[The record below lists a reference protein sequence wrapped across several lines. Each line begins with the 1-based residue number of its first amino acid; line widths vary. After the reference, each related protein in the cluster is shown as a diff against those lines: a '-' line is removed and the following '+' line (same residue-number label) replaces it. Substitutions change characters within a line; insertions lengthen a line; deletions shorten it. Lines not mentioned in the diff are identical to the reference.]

1 MAIPPQVSP
10 WQNWGNSG
18 DSVLQLDSTGDQ
30 QIAAQLR
37 MPGTGYGAVPIAYT
51 TAAQLVY
58 PTYDGS
64 VGKTLPGPLPTDY
77 AAPTE
82 RFLQWHS
89 AHQLQKL
96 KESTTSIS
104 GTVGGTA
111 FDLKTLSLTVGGQTL
126 EFMLSQD
133 GQRVINLTT
142 LQKADIAKL
151 TLAEQKALTQS
162 TGWSTLKDTLG
173 LDTASTT
180 LLNQLIGTPSNASAG
195 SPRKLIVDTFAGRAS
210 WNSMTQADVDLFLDQ
225 LAVMQR
231 RFEGSA
237 IIDQNTIQLETAKIV
252 ERFQRAFDFAQTEP
266 QQTIDYYR
274 LFEKKDDRDATPG
287 VGTTGNAAD
296 VQTGPVGD
304 GFYTAKTISSDDN
317 ATIKRGYEEFLR
329 AERQILAALETREAV
344 ANSVLFRDP
353 KLDVPNLIFRLQQL
367 YEFEAAGRQDA
378 GTEEM
383 KQLHKLLTDYGIMQR
398 LVNETIG
405 YYNAKESDE
414 KRRFLNIG
422 AEGDDPD
429 DVDDDQTQG
438 KADSYVV
445 RRYEDSETGVNLSGT
460 GDYAREDI
468 QTNDDIPKYEWG
480 QQLYNLLSQSERRAI
495 SMFMD
500 ESYMRSTNLHPMEVR
515 AGVEER
521 PKIDLVDDS
530 NSGDGSLFLHRKGKW
545 DSFSTQ
551 LSDRVTI
558 LNQQNQIKQ
567 NEIENDK
574 KQENRHFDLANNALR
589 KMNDMLLTIGRI

>member
-1 MAIPPQVSP
+1 MAIPPQASP
-10 WQNWGNSG
+10 WQNWGDSG
-18 DSVLQLDSTGDQ
+18 NSVLTIGNTPTSGSTGDQ
-30 QIAAQLR
+30 QIAAHLR
-37 MPGTGYGAVPIAYT
+37 MPGTGYGAVPTAYT

-64 VGKTLPGPLPTDY
+64 VGKTLPGPLPSDY

-82 RFLQWHS
+82 NFVQWHS

-104 GTVGGTA
+104 GTASGTP
-111 FDLKTLSLTVGGQTL
+111 FDLKTLTLTVGTQSL
-126 EFMLSQD
+126 QFMLSQD

-142 LQKADIAKL
+142 LQKSDIAKL
-151 TLAEQKALTQS
+151 TLAEQTALTQS
-162 TGWSTLKDTLG
+162 SVWTTLQDTLG
-173 LDTASTT
+173 LKTATT
-180 LLNQLIGTPSNASAG
+180 ALLNQLIGPSGSASAG
-195 SPRKLIVDTFAGRAS
+195 SPRKLIEDALGSKAS
-210 WNSMTQADVDLFLDQ
+210 WNPMTQADADLFLDQ
-225 LAVMQR
+225 LEVMER
-231 RFEGSA
+231 RFLGSA
-237 IIDQNTIQLETAKIV
+237 IIDENAIKLETAKIV
-252 ERFQRAFDFAQTEP
+252 ERFQRAFDFANTEP

-274 LFEKKDDRDATPG
+274 LFDED
-287 VGTTGNAAD
+287 GN
-296 VQTGPVGD
+296 QLGD
-304 GFYTAKTISSDDN
+304 SGDNFYTAKTISSDDN
-317 ATIKRGYEEFLR
+317 ATIKRGYQEFLR
-329 AERQILAALETREAV
+329 AERQILAALETRESV

-422 AEGDDPD
+422 ADANDPD
-429 DVDDDQTQG
+429 DIDDSQDDG
-438 KADSYVV
+438 KGDTYVI
-445 RRYEDSETGVNLSGT
+445 RRYEDTDTGVNLSGS
-460 GDYAREDI
+460 GDYAREDR
-468 QTNDDIPKYEWG
+468 QNNDDVPKYEWG
-480 QQLYNLLSQSERRAI
+480 LQLKNKLSESERRAI

-500 ESYMRSTNLHPMEVR
+500 EGYMRSSNLHPMEAR

-530 NSGDGSLFLHRKGKW
+530 DGGDGSLFLHRKGKW

>member
-30 QIAAQLR
+30 QIAGHLR
-37 MPGTGYGAVPIAYT
+37 MPGTGYGAVPTAYT

-64 VGKTLPGPLPTDY
+64 TGKTLPGPLPADY

-82 RFLQWHS
+82 NFLQWHS

-104 GTVGGTA
+104 GTAGGNA
-111 FDLKTLSLTVGGQTL
+111 FDLKTLTLTVGGQSL
-126 EFMLSQD
+126 QFMVSQD

-151 TLAEQKALTQS
+151 TLAEQTALTQS
-162 TGWSTLKDTLG
+162 TVWSTLKETLR
-173 LDTASTT
+173 LETASTT

-195 SPRKLIVDTFAGRAS
+195 SPRKLIVDQFAAKAS
-210 WNSMTQADVDLFLDQ
+210 WNTMTQPDVDLFLDQ

-231 RFEGSA
+231 RFQASA

-252 ERFQRAFDFAQTEP
+252 ERFQRAFDFANTEP
-266 QQTIDYYR
+266 QQTIDFYR
-274 LFEKKDDRDATPG
+274 LYEQKDARDSTPG
-287 VGTTGNAAD
+287 VGTSGNAAD
-296 VQTGPVGD
+296 VQTGPIGD
-304 GFYTAKTISSDDN
+304 GFYTAKTVSSDDN
-317 ATIKRGYEEFLR
+317 ETIKRGYEEFLR
-329 AERQILAALETREAV
+329 AERQILAALETRESV

-405 YYNAKESDE
+405 FYNAKESDE

-422 AEGDDPD
+422 AEADNPD
-429 DVDDDQTQG
+429 DVDKDQTQG

-445 RRYEDSETGVNLSGT
+445 RRYEDSATGVDLVGS
-460 GDYAREDI
+460 DREDI

-480 QQLYNLLSQSERRAI
+480 QQLYSLLSQSERRAI

-500 ESYMRSTNLHPMEVR
+500 ESYMRSTNLHPMEFR
-515 AGVEER
+515 AGVETR

>member
-30 QIAAQLR
+30 QIAAHLR
-37 MPGTGYGAVPIAYT
+37 MPGTGYGAVPTAYT

-96 KESTTSIS
+96 RESTTSIS
-104 GTVGGTA
+104 GTAGGTA
-111 FDLKTLSLTVGGQTL
+111 FNLKTLSLTVGGQTL
-126 EFMLSQD
+126 QFMLSQD

-151 TLAEQKALTQS
+151 TLAEQTALTQS
-162 TGWSTLKDTLG
+162 SGWSTLKDTLG

-210 WNSMTQADVDLFLDQ
+210 WNSMTQPDVDLFLDQ

-252 ERFQRAFDFAQTEP
+252 ERFQRAFDFANVRP
-266 QQTIDYYR
+266 QETIVEYR
-274 LFEKKDDRDATPG
+274 LYDED
-287 VGTTGNAAD
+287 GNEL
-296 VQTGPVGD
+296 GRGD
-304 GFYTAKTISSDDN
+304 NEYTARTISSDGN
-317 ATIKRGYEEFLR
+317 ATIRRGYEEFLR
-329 AERQILAALETREAV
+329 AERQILAALETRESV

-405 YYNAKESDE
+405 FYNAKESDE

-422 AEGDDPD
+422 ADADDPD
-429 DVDDDQTQG
+429 SVDDTQRN
-438 KADSYVV
+438 KSESYLERKYALTSDV
-445 RRYEDSETGVNLSGT
+445 EDGGGLTILRTDTQQNNDGT
-460 GDYAREDI
+460 P
-468 QTNDDIPKYEWG
+468 QYEWG
-480 QQLYNLLSQSERRAI
+480 IQLDQAGLSESERRAVT
-495 SMFMD
+495 MFMD
-500 ESYMRSTNLHPMEVR
+500 ESYVYSDVLHPMEIR
-515 AGVEER
+515 AGVEDR
-521 PKIDLVDDS
+521 PKIDLADDS
-530 NSGDGSLFLHRKGKW
+530 GKGEGSLFLHRKGKW